1 MGRFA
6 ELLAHDGVE
15 EELVLR
21 SSFGFMAFHGGNLE
35 EGTDGI
41 AADAAAQSGA
51 SLYAVRQPSD
61 LRWHIP
67 SVQVSGADSPALA
80 QFLAHVDVAVAIH
93 GYGRDGMW
101 TTLLLGGRNREL
113 AAHLAGHLRVSMPDY
128 TVVDDLEAVP
138 RELRGVHGDNP
149 VNQCRSTG
157 VQLELPPRT
166 RTRVPM
172 WADLPDTQPVPHAL
186 DLVAALAAA
195 ARSWSQPHGQGLR
208 RTTSQPSPPSS
219 GRW

>member
-21 SSFGFMAFHGGNLE
+21 STFGFMAFHGGNLE

-41 AADAAAQSGA
+41 ASAAAAASGA
-51 SLYAVRQPSD
+51 SLYAVRQPEG

-67 SVQVSGADSPALA
+67 STQVTPDDSPSLA
-80 QFLAHVDVAVAIH
+80 SFLAHVDVVVAVH

-101 TTLLLGGRNREL
+101 TTLLLGGGNRTL
-113 AAHLAGHLRVSMPDY
+113 ATHLATHLRAGLPDY
-128 TVVDDLEAVP
+128 TVIDELDDVP
-138 RELRGVHGDNP
+138 RELRGVHRANP
-149 VNQCRSTG
+149 VNRCAGGG

-166 RTRVPM
+166 RSRTVPM
-172 WADLPDTQPVPHAL
+172 WADLPPDEPIPHGQ
-186 DLVAALAAA
+186 DLIQALAAA
-195 ARSWSQPHGQGLR
+195 ARTWP
-208 RTTSQPSPPSS
+208 TD
-219 GRW
+219 